1 MALVF
6 GYVFPDKVEVED
18 TDVLSPLQRVC
29 LIREVVIH
37 ELALLII
44 RVRLELLISQETIE
58 LKAVLVDSGKTT
70 C

>member
-6 GYVFPDKVEVED
+6 GYVFPDEVEVED
-18 TDVLSPLQRVC
+18 ANVLSPLQRVG
-29 LIREVVIH
+29 LVREVVIH
-37 ELALLII
+37 ELALLIV